1 MTVTR
6 QVIEDLLPLYEANEA
21 SPDTRRLVE
30 DYLALHPEVRTTSS
44 RLEFTLPPVEPASE
58 LEKRAIE
65 HTQKWLGRR
74 NTILGLA
81 IFFNI
86 APLTIAFHGKSIDF
100 LLYRD
105 QPWLAGALFVAAAVL
120 WAVFIH
126 TCHRLKDSGLRKNSF
141 WTWFLGGVAASIP
154 LVIAISEWTGK
165 REPVGTMIAIGFAA
179 GCLGVLAG
187 RANKL
192 WERR

>member
-30 DYLALHPEVRTTSS
+30 DYLALHPEIRAGG
-44 RLEFTLPPVEPASE
+44 FTLPPVEPVID
-58 LEKRAIE
+58 LEKRAVE
-65 HTQKWLGRR
+65 HTQKLLARR
-74 NTILGLA
+74 NGILGLA
-81 IFFNI
+81 AFFNI
-86 APLTIAFHGKSIDF
+86 APLTIAFHGKTIDF

-105 QPWLAGALFVAAAVL
+105 QPWLAGALFVVAAVL
-120 WAVFIH
+120 WAMFIH

-154 LVIAISEWTGK
+154 LVIAVSEWTGK

-179 GCLGVLAG
+179 GCFGVIAG
-187 RANKL
+187 RANRL
-192 WERR
+192 WENR